1 MNITLKN
8 LKDVKTENC
17 ITLVMNTHRTKPDNL
32 QDAILL
38 KNLIKE
44 AEDRVNTLENKQVA
58 QSIVQKLKGIE
69 NSIDHNYNL
78 DSLVVFVNEHIAEFT
93 RLPIS
98 VENRVILDNSFATRD
113 LIRAMHSESNY
124 YVLALSQQ
132 KVRLIEALND
142 KVVQEVGEPFPIEND
157 QFYTTNSGEQA
168 DAGRVRSLIA
178 EFFNRVDKAVNN
190 QRKDHPLPV
199 LICTEEGNFHE
210 YLKIVD
216 DKNSILDA
224 RLNKNRLDEKDHAI
238 VREAWEIVQDYI
250 AKRNNERIAELE
262 KAVGTGNFLSDMND
276 IWQALNQ
283 GRIKTLFIE
292 NGLYQP
298 GIISE
303 NGVELVDDNRKH
315 ESGVTDDVYDEL
327 IEVNLSFGGEVV
339 FLPKDKLDKFQG
351 FGAVTRY

>member
-1 MNITLKN
+1 MKN

-32 QDAILL
+32 QDPILL

-44 AEDRVNTLENKQVA
+44 AEDRINTIEDKQV
-58 QSIVQKLKGIE
+58 SLKILEKLKGIE
-69 NSIDHNYNL
+69 KSVDHNYNL
-78 DSLVVFVNEHIAEFT
+78 ESLIVFVNEHIAEFI
-93 RLPIS
+93 RLSIAA
-98 VENRVILDNSFATRD
+98 ENRVILDNSFATRD

-124 YVLALSQQ
+124 YVLVLSQQ

-142 KVVQEVGEPFPIEND
+142 KVVQEIGEPFPIEND
-157 QFYTTNSGEQA
+157 QFHTTNSGEQA

-178 EFFNRVDKAVNN
+178 EFFNRVDKAVNK
-190 QRKDHPLPV
+190 QRKIHPLPV

-216 DKNSILDA
+216 NKNSILDA
-224 RLNKNRLDEKDHAI
+224 RLNKNRLEEKDHAI
-238 VREAWEIVQDYI
+238 VREAWDIVQEYI
-250 AKRNNERIAELE
+250 TKRNNERIAELE
-262 KAVGTGNFLSDMND
+262 NAVGTGNFLSDMND

-283 GRIKTLFIE
+283 GRIKTLFVE

-303 NGVELVDDNRKH
+303 NGVELVDDNQKH
-315 ESGVTDDVYDEL
+315 DSLITDDIYDEF
-327 IEVNLSFGGEVV
+327 IEVNLSYGGEVV
-339 FLPKDKLDKFQG
+339 FLPKGKLDKFQS